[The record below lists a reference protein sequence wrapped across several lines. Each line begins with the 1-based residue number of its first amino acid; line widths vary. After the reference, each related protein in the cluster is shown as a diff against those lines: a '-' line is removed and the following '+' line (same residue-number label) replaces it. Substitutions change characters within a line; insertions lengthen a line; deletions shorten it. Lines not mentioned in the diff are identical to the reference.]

1 MPSASSFDFQQTQ
14 QFAAAAATALRF
26 LLLSWPGR
34 GAAMKCWQCV
44 SICQANREQGQP
56 RQLDHANWQPGRQA
70 GESHACAACRCCLVA
85 VGHINI
91 NVHHLLASL
100 SVSHS
105 LPLCGHFWR
114 RGDAAA
120 AAEGSLSAFVAQYK
134 LNLAQPRSRQE
145 QGGWQAGKG
154 SLWPEWPPCACPP
167 TSLPP
172 PTRLSMNILIM

>member
-1 MPSASSFDFQQTQ
+1 MLAMC
-14 QFAAAAATALRF
+14 LH
-26 LLLSWPGR
+26 LSGEQ
-34 GAAMKCWQCV
+34 GTG
-44 SICQANREQGQP
+44 NREQGQP

-70 GESHACAACRCCLVA
+70 GRRIPRLCRLS
-85 VGHINI
+85 
-91 NVHHLLASL
+91 LLSRLSRGCWPHQYQCPPSAGQSGCL

-114 RGDAAA
+114 RGDAAAAAA

-134 LNLAQPRSRQE
+134 LNLAQPRSRQK
-145 QGGWQAGKG
+145 QSGWQAGKG